1 MKQKM
6 ISTLLITLIALA
18 ELPMIGLTQNYFS
31 GPRNLGMT
39 LNTADLEASANI
51 SPNGLSLYFQSIRK
65 VGLGGS
71 DIYVSQRATLGSDW
85 GVPKNL
91 GATVNSIANDNIGSL
106 SLDGRTMFLQSDRTG
121 AEELGGQD
129 IYISTRPDASDDF
142 GWTVP
147 VNLGPAINSAFAEL
161 NATYFE
167 DPSTGAGSLIFS
179 SDRVAMN
186 NVNHHL
192 YQSKRDVDGTFS
204 PPTLIKELNSEGSE
218 FGVAIRRDGLEIFF
232 ASSRPGGLNNPT
244 FDIWTSTRDSISASW
259 KTPVLAPG
267 INSLANERFP
277 KLAPDGSVLY
287 LTSDR
292 SGGFDLYSATRC
304 SLYSD
309 TPCGVNRTVADFN
322 GDGQTDL
329 SVFRPSDGNWW
340 VMDSGTNEVGAR
352 QFGAT
357 GDTIVPGDYDG
368 DGRNDI
374 AVFRP
379 ATGDWWILQ
388 SSDNSVYALN
398 WGLGTD
404 KLVPGDY
411 DADRKTDAAVYRD
424 GTWYIL
430 QSSNGKLNQQ
440 QFGLPTDVPL
450 PGVVVQ

>member
-6 ISTLLITLIALA
+6 ISTLIITLIALA
-18 ELPMIGLTQNYFS
+18 ELPTIGLSQNHFS
-31 GPRNLGMT
+31 GPRNLGIT
-39 LNTADLEASANI
+39 LNTADIEASANI
-51 SPNGLSLYFQSIRK
+51 SPNGLSLFFQSIRT

-71 DIYVSQRATLGSDW
+71 DIYVSQRATLGSAW
-85 GVPKNL
+85 GVPQNL

-106 SLDGRTMFLQSDRTG
+106 SLDGLTMFLQSNRTG
-121 AEELGGQD
+121 AGELGGQD
-129 IYISTRPDASDDF
+129 IYVSTRPDANDDF

-147 VNLGPAINSAFAEL
+147 VNLGPVINSAFAEL

-167 DPSTGAGSLIFS
+167 DPLTGAGSLIFS

-192 YQSKRDVDGTFS
+192 YQSKRDVTGTFS
-204 PPTLIKELNSEGSE
+204 PPTLINELNSPGSE

-232 ASSRPGGLNNPT
+232 ASSRPGGLNNPA
-244 FDIWTSTRDSISASW
+244 FDIWTSTRASISAPW
-259 KTPVLAPG
+259 NTPVLAPG
-267 INSLANERFP
+267 INSLADERFP
-277 KLAPDGSVLY
+277 KLSPDGSVLY

-292 SGGFDLYSATRC
+292 SGSIDMYTVTRC
-304 SLYSD
+304 SLYSAS
-309 TPCGVNRTVADFN
+309 PCTVNRTVSDFD
-322 GDGQTDL
+322 GDGQTDI
-329 SVFRPSDGNWW
+329 SVFRPSDGSWW
-340 VMDSGTNEVGAR
+340 VMEGGTNTVSVR
-352 QFGAT
+352 QFGAI

-374 AVFRP
+374 AIFRP
-379 ATGDWWILQ
+379 ASGDWWILR
-388 SSDNSVYALN
+388 SSDNAVYTVH

-430 QSSNGKLNQQ
+430 ESSSGQLNRK